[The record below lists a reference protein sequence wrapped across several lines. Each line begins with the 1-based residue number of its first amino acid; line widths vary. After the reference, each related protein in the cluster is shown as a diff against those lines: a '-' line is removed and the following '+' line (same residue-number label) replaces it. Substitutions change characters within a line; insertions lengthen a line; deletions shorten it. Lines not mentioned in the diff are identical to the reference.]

1 MLYDRCALH
10 AEYLVRFVL
19 SDRRGSER
27 MVDLEERKLLLEV

>member
-10 AEYLVRFVL
+10 AEYLVRFAL